1 MEYITLNN
9 GLKMPSLG
17 FGTFGLAAD
26 GTAKRCVLAALKAG
40 YRHIDTAHGYLNER
54 EVGEAIKESGVA
66 REDIWLTTKIWPTE
80 YGDAEAAVDRALERL
95 GTGYIDL
102 VYLHHALGDI
112 QAGWRGLE
120 SAVRHGKVRSIG
132 ISNFERNDSYKDIL
146 AGFETAP
153 TIAQME
159 RHIAFTPDA
168 YVEDLRSRGIACE
181 AWFPLGGTMS
191 QKAQLNLPEV
201 QQVAKKH
208 GKTGA
213 QVLLR
218 WQLQTGFAAV
228 PGSAN
233 EEHIAENLDIFD
245 FTLDELAEQL
255 RSKDILDISQ
265 VQYAILETDGDL
277 NAILFPQFRAAT
289 AHDLGLTPENTGY
302 PVIIVNDGRVLSDNL
317 KYLGRD
323 ESWLRRELK
332 RFGLGSAGDAYLL
345 VADRRGAT
353 YCAPMEE
360 SK

>member
-102 VYLHHALGDI
+102 IYLHHALGDI

-159 RHIAFTPDA
+159 RHIAFSPDT

-201 QQVAKKH
+201 QQVAMKH

-228 PGSAN
+228 PGSAD
-233 EEHIAENLDIFD
+233 EGHIRENLDIFD
-245 FTLDELAEQL
+245 FTLDADDLATL
-255 RSKDILDISQ
+255 AKANSNKRVFDVPLSAQ
-265 VQYAILETDGDL
+265 VDMIMG
-277 NAILFPQFRAAT
+277 FKF
-289 AHDLGLTPENTGY
+289 
-302 PVIIVNDGRVLSDNL
+302 ND
-317 KYLGRD
+317 
-323 ESWLRRELK
+323 
-332 RFGLGSAGDAYLL
+332 
-345 VADRRGAT
+345 
-353 YCAPMEE
+353 
-360 SK
+360 